1 MLRAEHGARITGE
14 LVAELTALNEAGSLG
29 VRAFIF
35 DGDTPG
41 DARKAVY
48 ARGEEHAVLAM
59 FEVPC
64 YMLRSSVPARDP

>member
-1 MLRAEHGARITGE
+1 
-14 LVAELTALNEAGSLG
+14 VAELTVLNEGDSLG
-29 VRAFIF
+29 VRAFTF

-41 DARKAVY
+41 DARKAVH

-64 YMLRSSVPARDP
+64 YLLRSSVPTRDP